1 MTGMWD
7 SIFVDCHLATFANT
21 EPYGAVHD
29 GVIGVANGRLA
40 FVGPRATLTETP
52 ERLARTVHR
61 LGGTWVTPGFV
72 DCHTHV
78 IYAGDGVR
86 DFEMRLAGA
95 TREEIYSSGGGVPG
109 AVMRARMASD
119 EELLEAAVRRVSAL
133 VSSGITVLEIK
144 SGFGLDYAH
153 ELRHLRLIRRLGR
166 ELPITIKS
174 TFLGAHGLPP
184 EYTGRPDDYIDFLC
198 DTVLP
203 AAVAEELVDAVDG
216 FCDAVGFTQAQMAH
230 LFNTARKHGLPVKL
244 HADQY
249 SNFKAGQLAA
259 EYGAMSAEHLEYADE
274 ETVTALAAAG
284 TVAVL
289 LPGANYT
296 LQDPQKPPVALLR
309 QYGVPMALATNCN
322 PSSSP
327 TTMPTMI
334 MNLACNL
341 FRFTPEEALRGFTT
355 AGARALRL
363 QTEHG
368 TLEVGKA
375 ADLAVW
381 EVETMAEL
389 PYMIARNPCRMT
401 VKAGTII
408 YQAPPP
414 FDVRQ
419 AMTATKHQ

>member
-1 MTGMWD
+1 M
-7 SIFVDCHLATFANT
+7 APA
-21 EPYGAVHD
+21 E
-29 GVIGVANGRLA
+29 
-40 FVGPRATLTETP
+40 
-52 ERLARTVHR
+52 
-61 LGGTWVTPGFV
+61 
-72 DCHTHV
+72 
-78 IYAGDGVR
+78 YA
-86 DFEMRLAGA
+86 
-95 TREEIYSSGGGVPG
+95 
-109 AVMRARMASD
+109 
-119 EELLEAAVRRVSAL
+119 
-133 VSSGITVLEIK
+133 
-144 SGFGLDYAH
+144 
-153 ELRHLRLIRRLGR
+153 
-166 ELPITIKS
+166 
-174 TFLGAHGLPP
+174 
-184 EYTGRPDDYIDFLC
+184 GRPDDYIDFLC

-203 AAVAEELVDAVDG
+203 AAVTEDLVDAVDG
-216 FCDAVGFTQAQMAH
+216 FCDAVGFTQAQITR
-230 LFNTARKHGLPVKL
+230 LFNTARAHGLPVKL

-274 ETVTALAAAG
+274 ETIAALAAAG

-309 QYGVPMALATNCN
+309 QHGVPMALATNCN

-341 FRFTPEEALRGFTT
+341 FRFTPEEALRGFTK
-355 AGARALRL
+355 AGARALRV
-363 QTEHG
+363 EADYG

-381 EVETMAEL
+381 DVETMAEL
-389 PYMIARNPCRMT
+389 PYMMARNPCCMT

-419 AMTATKHQ
+419 AMVATKQQ

>member
-1 MTGMWD
+1 MTDMWD
-7 SIFVDCHLATFANT
+7 SIFVDCHLATFAST
-21 EPYGAVHD
+21 EPYGAVRD
-29 GVIGVANGRLA
+29 GAIGVADGRLA
-40 FVGPRATLTETP
+40 FVGPRATLTAAP
-52 ERLARTVHR
+52 ERLAQTVHH
-61 LGGTWVTPGFV
+61 LGGAWVTPGLV

-78 IYAGDGVR
+78 IYAGNGVR

-95 TREEIYSSGGGVPG
+95 TREEIYGADGGVPG
-109 AVMRARMASD
+109 AVRRARAACD
-119 EELLEAAVRRVSAL
+119 EELFEAAVRRISAL
-133 VSSGITVLEIK
+133 VASGVTVLEIK
-144 SGFGLDYAH
+144 SGFGLDYTH

-184 EYTGRPDDYIDFLC
+184 EYARRPDDYIDFLC

-203 AAVAEELVDAVDG
+203 AAVAEELMDAVDG
-216 FCDAVGFTQAQMAH
+216 FCDAVGFTHAQIAR

-274 ETVTALAAAG
+274 ETIAALAAAG

-309 QYGVPMALATNCN
+309 QHGVPMALATNCN

-327 TTMPTMI
+327 TTMPTMV
-334 MNLACNL
+334 MNLACTL

-355 AGARALRL
+355 AGARALRV
-363 QTEHG
+363 EADYG
-368 TLEVGKA
+368 TLAVGKA

-381 EVETMAEL
+381 EVETLADLSYIM
-389 PYMIARNPCRMT
+389 ARNPCCLT

-419 AMTATKHQ
+419 ARAATQHQ